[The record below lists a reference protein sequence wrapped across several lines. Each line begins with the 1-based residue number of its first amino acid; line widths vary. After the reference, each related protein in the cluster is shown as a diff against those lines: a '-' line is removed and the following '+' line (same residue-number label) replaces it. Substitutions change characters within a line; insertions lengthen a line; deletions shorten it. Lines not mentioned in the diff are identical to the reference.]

1 MPGYISDLL
10 SIWNRNS
17 NRTTA
22 SSDGLSFGGSYNV
35 YWSNY
40 TYYDDEDIRDISS
53 AVLQDYFD
61 LEQNPKDLN
70 SVRTN
75 IFYDKISK
83 MSEFTKNTEEGYRE
97 LNKMVAKEIYGQS
110 IANPDEA
117 SVYHNEII
125 NSYLNRSGRDNIY
138 DAANSTKNIKPVV
151 MPGGRESSI
160 CTDTACGIFADAGLI
175 NYLPWDNTAKK
186 WSSSNDYTI
195 DAIKGR
201 KKNEEAWKH
210 WTTVGSGRIEKSF
223 QKLQPGDWVIY
234 GDEEFFLPVGHKN
247 RPPTSA
253 GNESGKHSLI
263 VLDITENGVLLGSG
277 NAPSNENRG
286 RTLDTRFFTWQ
297 KIGKNFDNRAAE
309 VFRFTPQSD
318 KVVKFEHEIYSGTGE
333 FQANAVMGELLKEL
347 MIR

>member
-1 MPGYISDLL
+1 MAFWRFSLIKSRRGQPTRICRLRLCWQISGHTARRTSWSYGRNTHAHDLQSGAGRRPIHCYDTTGQASL
-10 SIWNRNS
+10 FT
-17 NRTTA
+17 NRTT
-22 SSDGLSFGGSYNV
+22 
-35 YWSNY
+35 
-40 TYYDDEDIRDISS
+40 R
-53 AVLQDYFD
+53 
-61 LEQNPKDLN
+61 
-70 SVRTN
+70 
-75 IFYDKISK
+75 
-83 MSEFTKNTEEGYRE
+83 RE
-97 LNKMVAKEIYGQS
+97 RVA
-110 IANPDEA
+110 
-117 SVYHNEII
+117 
-125 NSYLNRSGRDNIY
+125 R
-138 DAANSTKNIKPVV
+138 
-151 MPGGRESSI
+151 
-160 CTDTACGIFADAGLI
+160 CC
-175 NYLPWDNTAKK
+175 
-186 WSSSNDYTI
+186 
-195 DAIKGR
+195 R